1 MSDDSAIV
9 NALIPG
15 NRVEAIFG
23 FCDLRNFTDTTE
35 VLQDRVM
42 VFVNQVAKIVHSIVD
57 EWHGAAN
64 RNIGPA
70 FLIVWRMRENFDGDM
85 KTKIGDMSV
94 ISFVHIVAAINK
106 SAVLKYYSEHPAL
119 LARLPNYRVRLGF
132 GLHYGWAIEGAI
144 GSDFKI
150 DASYLSPHVNFAH
163 KLESATRNYQVVL
176 LISERLKLI
185 CSEQMARHFRC
196 IDNVVFKG
204 RKTPNRLHTLEMMY
218 ECLQTEERMKA
229 VKSVSRFEIR
239 LQRERE
245 KEEKLETTYVI

>member
-35 VLQDRVM
+35 VLQDRGM

-70 FLIVWRMRENFDGDM
+70 FLIVWRMREDFNSET

-94 ISFVHIVAAINK
+94 VSFVHIVAAVNK

-150 DASYLSPHVNFAH
+150 DASYLSPHVNMASR
-163 KLESATRNYQVVL
+163 LEAATKRYQVVL
-176 LISERLKLI
+176 LITDPLRAL
-185 CSEQMARHFRC
+185 CSQQMGRHLRC
-196 IDNVVFKG
+196 IDNVTFKG
-204 RKTPNRLHTLEMMY
+204 TGKSLRIHTL
-218 ECLQTEERMKA
+218 
-229 VKSVSRFEIR
+229 
-239 LQRERE
+239 
-245 KEEKLETTYVI
+245 

>member
-150 DASYLSPHVNFAH
+150 DASYLSPHVNMASR
-163 KLESATRNYQVVL
+163 LEAVTKQYQV
-176 LISERLKLI
+176 LILMSEPLARL
-185 CSEQMARHFRC
+185 CSPDMSQHFRT
-196 IDNVVFKG
+196 IDRVTLKG
-204 RKTPNRLHTLEMMY
+204 GMSTPTTLHTVDLNIDCVSGDYVLPSKGKNQFEM
-218 ECLQTEERMKA
+218 RMH
-229 VKSVSRFEIR
+229 
-239 LQRERE
+239 
-245 KEEKLETTYVI
+245 